1 MQVVNQVTG
10 AELVLDYHLIPARTD
25 PVQRAAFMHNN
36 ARRAEGHNG
45 ADFRRTRYTGPQK
58 SMGSNVAENP
68 ERVPSVPSFNV
79 GLSPAR
85 AGPVLLQEVCDLRHG
100 CRHRAARQNPP
111 PATRWWATNF
121 EYVTIWEMSGSS
133 HRCIQFTALSH
144 PMSLVGRWQN
154 QAGVLLL
161 KRLEPRLSSKG
172 SVHEALPDS
181 KASACHAS
189 VGPLPSQPCC

>member
-1 MQVVNQVTG
+1 MALISDERGT
-10 AELVLDYHLIPARTD
+10 LVLRKAWARTL
-25 PVQRAAFMHNN
+25 
-36 ARRAEGHNG
+36 RRIRKGC
-45 ADFRRTRYTGPQK
+45 RQCR
-58 SMGSNVAENP
+58 
-68 ERVPSVPSFNV
+68 PSNV